1 MQVTGQV
8 ECKRVVKWA
17 QFRISIAINI
27 PSMPALSMRPSSSEL
42 LGGVIENKHR
52 TEKRRR
58 RSEGVWGSICSFFD
72 TDDWGWESYTTKVAV
87 YEIDISKVK
96 ASIEKTLGGCS
107 MVLHARP

>member
-1 MQVTGQV
+1 
-8 ECKRVVKWA
+8 
-17 QFRISIAINI
+17 
-27 PSMPALSMRPSSSEL
+27 MPALSMRPSSSEL